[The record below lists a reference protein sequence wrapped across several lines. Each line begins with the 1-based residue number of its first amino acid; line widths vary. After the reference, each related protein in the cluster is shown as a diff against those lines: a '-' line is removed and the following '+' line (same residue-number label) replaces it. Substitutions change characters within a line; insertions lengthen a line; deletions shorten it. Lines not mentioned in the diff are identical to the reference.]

1 MNSDE
6 SDPLK
11 QISDLDPGK
20 NGESKAPLSLFFFV
34 MQVLVRV
41 VYAGVNPVETY
52 IREGQYSRLP
62 DLPYIPGSGTATNT
76 FNT

>member
-1 MNSDE
+1 
-6 SDPLK
+6 
-11 QISDLDPGK
+11 
-20 NGESKAPLSLFFFV
+20 

-62 DLPYIPGSGTATNT
+62 DLPYIPGSGTGTNT
-76 FNT
+76 FNTRSIYTVPQYPYTETEK